1 MGRPSV
7 GRISDHCSPVPY
19 SRVEETPDRAPKE
32 VEGPRHRRYLPGRMP
47 KNSAQAADRAAMHRI
62 LPPELFS
69 GLLAIAADAVIAVD
83 DELRIIFFNEGAERI
98 FGWAASEVGGEYL
111 EVLLPARFRAAHRG
125 HVHGFG
131 EAHGRARVMGERQQ
145 ISGLRKSGEEFPAE
159 AAIQRIEIDGH
170 NIYAAVLRDISAR
183 QRAEDLLHK
192 AIKARDDMMGI
203 VSHDL
208 RNPANAV
215 KMLALSIVEGEASRT
230 LPDYV
235 MERVTVIGQA
245 AEQIDALI
253 QDLLDMTRME
263 AGRLVVSPKEVDI
276 VPLIQR
282 SIEAMRPIADAG
294 GVSLEAELLAAPP
307 LLLVDP
313 DRVRQLF
320 SNLIGN
326 AIKFTPAGGAVSLTA
341 RVGVGM
347 LELAVSDTG
356 EGISPAQLP
365 HVFERFFQA
374 TRGRRAARHG
384 AGLGLPIA
392 CGIVEAHGGRI
403 WIESSVG
410 VGTTVRFTLPLATE
424 LAGQPD

>member
-1 MGRPSV
+1 
-7 GRISDHCSPVPY
+7 
-19 SRVEETPDRAPKE
+19 
-32 VEGPRHRRYLPGRMP
+32 MP
-47 KNSAQAADRAAMHRI
+47 KNSAEAADRAAMHQT
-62 LPPELFS
+62 LSPALFS

-98 FGWAASEVGGEYL
+98 FGWDASEVGGQYL
-111 EVLLPARFRAAHRG
+111 EMLLPARFRAAHRG

-215 KMLALSIVEGEASRT
+215 KMLALSIVEGEASDT

-282 SIEAMRPIADAG
+282 SIEALRPLADAG
-294 GVSLEAELLAAPP
+294 GVTLDATLLPSPP
-307 LLLVDP
+307 RMLVDP

-320 SNLIGN
+320 SNVIGN

-341 RVGVGM
+341 RMGAGM

-356 EGISPAQLP
+356 EGISVAQLP
-365 HVFERFFQA
+365 YVFDRFFQA
-374 TRGRRAARHG
+374 TRGTRAARHG

-392 CGIVEAHGGRI
+392 SGIVEAHGGRI

-410 VGTTVRFTLPLATE
+410 VGTTVRFTLPLASRPE
-424 LAGQPD
+424 VQPD